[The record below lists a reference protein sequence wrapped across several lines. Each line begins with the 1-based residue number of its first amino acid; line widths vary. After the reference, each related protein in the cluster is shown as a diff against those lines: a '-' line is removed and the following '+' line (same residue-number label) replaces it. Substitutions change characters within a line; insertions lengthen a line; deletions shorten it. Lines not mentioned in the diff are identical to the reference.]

1 MVIVGLGNPGKEYHE
16 THHNVGFMFVDKIA
30 SSYNATFKLEKKH
43 SCDVAQI
50 LINGEKHYLLK
61 PLTYMNLSGKAVKS
75 FCDYY
80 KINPNEI
87 LVISDD
93 LDLAVSAFRIRKSGG
108 AGGHKGILSII
119 NELGTNE
126 FARLRIGI
134 LYALSS
140 LIIPSGVAL
149 LRQLSPL
156 NSFPLFSIPKPST
169 SFFELIALIITS
181 SLMCLGSGSW
191 TIIPHISSSLFN
203 LLTMFNNSSWEMSS
217 LSLINVDLI
226 PI

>member
-30 SSYNATFKLEKKH
+30 NSYNVTFNLEKKH
-43 SCDVAQI
+43 SCEAAQI
-50 LINGEKHYLLK
+50 VVNGKKHYLLK

-80 KINPNEI
+80 KINNNEI

-93 LDLAVSAFRIRKSGG
+93 LDLAVSSFRIRKSGG

-119 NELGTNE
+119 NELGTND

-134 LYALSS
+134 GRSEKKGVVDFVLSK
-140 LIIPSGVAL
+140 
-149 LRQLSPL
+149 
-156 NSFPLFSIPKPST
+156 FSKADK
-169 SFFELIALIITS
+169 ALIDD
-181 SLMCLGSGSW
+181 
-191 TIIPHISSSLFN
+191 TINYAPNIFEDLV
-203 LLTMFNNSSWEMSS
+203 NND
-217 LSLINVDLI
+217 INYIMNKYNGLKK
-226 PI
+226 

>member
-30 SSYNATFKLEKKH
+30 SSYNVTFNLEKKH
-43 SCDVAQI
+43 SCEVAQI
-50 LINGEKHYLLK
+50 VVNGKKHYLLK

-80 KINPNEI
+80 KINNNEI

-119 NELGTNE
+119 NELGTND

-134 LYALSS
+134 GRSEKKGVVDFVLSK
-140 LIIPSGVAL
+140 
-149 LRQLSPL
+149 
-156 NSFPLFSIPKPST
+156 FSKADK
-169 SFFELIALIITS
+169 ALIDD
-181 SLMCLGSGSW
+181 
-191 TIIPHISSSLFN
+191 TISYAPNIFEDLV
-203 LLTMFNNSSWEMSS
+203 NND
-217 LSLINVDLI
+217 INYIMNKYNGLKK
-226 PI
+226 